1 MSTAAVIEITKR
13 EGTVLKEFL
22 TALRAERDAIISFSL
37 EGIIEGNNRKE
48 EILKK
53 LEYLKAEKEKLLQ
66 DAVEREAAA
75 SDKTINSLNAEMVKL
90 MKEIKGALD
99 KNMKLLSFSI
109 DHVRSSIENIV
120 GSISTIS
127 YGKKSEKLSSVLLS
141 KVV

>member
-13 EGTVLKEFL
+13 ERTVLKEFL

-48 EILKK
+48 EILQK

-66 DAVEREAAA
+66 DAGEREAAV
-75 SDKTINSLNAEMVKL
+75 SDKTINSLNEEMVKL
-90 MKEIKGALD
+90 MKEVKGALD